1 MAKKF
6 TAHVHLLHDAEVVS
20 FAPGDDLP
28 KWAESLVTN
37 PDAFE
42 EVEAVAKPTGTD
54 GAGGTGADE
63 LDGLKAAELK
73 AIAKE
78 LGLPAKG
85 KNDDLKAAIRAKR
98 AAGAPAASG
107 AETGEASPGGE
118 PAGEEATGRAA
129 LEAKA
134 KEQGVEFDAETSD
147 EELALLLNGE

>member
-28 KWAESLVTN
+28 EWAEPLVTN

-42 EVEAVAKPTGTD
+42 EVEAAAKPTGTD
-54 GAGGTGADE
+54 GASGPSGDD
-63 LDGLKAAELK
+63 LDDLKAPELK

-98 AAGAPAASG
+98 AETSASDSEDSSE
-107 AETGEASPGGE
+107 AEGE
-118 PAGEEATGRAA
+118 PSGRAA

-134 KEQGVEFDAETSD
+134 KEQGIEFGPETSD
-147 EELALLLNGE
+147 EELELLLNGE